1 MDNQQPSAKAAPTHI
16 TTIVLSREH
25 IPFLDEIC
33 ANIRRHTG
41 FAAKR
46 SALIRALIEGFSRSG
61 VTITNPRTEQ
71 EMANALAACLRRGAD
86 RR

>member
-1 MDNQQPSAKAAPTHI
+1 MDIQQPVPNSEPTH
-16 TTIVLSREH
+16 TTTVMLSRKH
-25 IPFLDEIC
+25 ILFLDEISSQ
-33 ANIRRHTG
+33 ILRTTG

-46 SALIRALIEGFSRSG
+46 SALIRALIEAFSRSG